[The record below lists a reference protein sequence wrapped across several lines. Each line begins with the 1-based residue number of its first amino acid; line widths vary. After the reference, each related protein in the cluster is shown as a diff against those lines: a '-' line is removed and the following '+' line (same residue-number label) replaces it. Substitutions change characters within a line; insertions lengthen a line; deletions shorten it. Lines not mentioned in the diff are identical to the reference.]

1 VGPQVYAFSGLAAVL
16 TLIPGADT
24 ALVTRNTLSGGR
36 RGAFFTTLGICTG
49 LTIHATASA
58 LGLSAIL
65 RISSLAYGV
74 VKFAGAGYLLYLGI
88 QTLGSSAKSEPRS
101 CSPHVSAESLLS
113 NLFRQGLITNVLNPK
128 VALFYLTVLPQF
140 VSPQDSV
147 LLQSFLLAGIHIA
160 MGLVW
165 LSLYAYF
172 LSGFQQVMNR
182 PAVRRGLERLTGAL
196 FIGLGLRLAWEKR

>member
-1 VGPQVYAFSGLAAVL
+1 MGPQVYAFSGLAAVL

-24 ALVTRNTLSGGR
+24 ALVTRNTLDGGR
-36 RGAFFTTLGICTG
+36 RSAFFTTLGICTG
-49 LTIHATASA
+49 LTVHAMASA

-65 RISSLAYGV
+65 RISSLAYSV
-74 VKFAGAGYLLYLGI
+74 VKFAGAAYLLYLGI
-88 QTLGSSAKSEPRS
+88 QTLGSSAKSELRS
-101 CSPHVSAESLLS
+101 CSLSAESLLGNS
-113 NLFRQGLITNVLNPK
+113 FRQGLITNMLNPK

-140 VSPQDSV
+140 VSPQYSV

-172 LSGFQQVMNR
+172 LGGFQQVMSR

>member
-1 VGPQVYAFSGLAAVL
+1 MGPQVYAFSGLAAVL

-24 ALVTRNTLSGGR
+24 ALVTRNTLDGGR
-36 RGAFFTTLGICTG
+36 RSAFFTTLGICTG
-49 LTIHATASA
+49 LTVHAMASA

-65 RISSLAYGV
+65 RISSLAYSV

-88 QTLGSSAKSEPRS
+88 QTLRSSAKSELRS
-101 CSPHVSAESLLS
+101 CSLSAESLLGNS
-113 NLFRQGLITNVLNPK
+113 FRQGLITNMLNPK

-140 VSPQDSV
+140 VSPQYSV

-172 LSGFQQVMNR
+172 LGGFQQVMSR
-182 PAVRRGLERLTGAL
+182 PAVRRGLELLTGAL

>member
-24 ALVTRNTLSGGR
+24 ALVTRNTLDGGR
-36 RGAFFTTLGICTG
+36 RSAFFTTLGICTG
-49 LTIHATASA
+49 LTVHAMASA

-65 RISSLAYGV
+65 RISSLAYSV
-74 VKFAGAGYLLYLGI
+74 VKFAGAAYLLYLGI
-88 QTLGSSAKSEPRS
+88 QTLGSSAKSELRS
-101 CSPHVSAESLLS
+101 CSLSAESLLGNS
-113 NLFRQGLITNVLNPK
+113 FRQGLITNMLNPK

-140 VSPQDSV
+140 VSPQYSV

-172 LSGFQQVMNR
+172 LGGFQQVMSR